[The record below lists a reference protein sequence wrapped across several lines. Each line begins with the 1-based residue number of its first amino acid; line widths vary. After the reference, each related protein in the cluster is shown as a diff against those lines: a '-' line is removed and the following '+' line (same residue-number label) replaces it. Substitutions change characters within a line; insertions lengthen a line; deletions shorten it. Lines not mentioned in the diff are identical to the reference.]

1 MKEKILTCF
10 SIKLKEL
17 REERKLTQNQL
28 SEILQTSKQSIWNY
42 ETSHREPNIDMIID
56 IAKFFNVS
64 VDYLLGNSEYK
75 NSTQK
80 SLNEL
85 LSEKLEIPS
94 ESSNELTYLFDQY
107 LEIVKLLFHPL
118 LPHGTNNNSS
128 YTDLKQLTQTL
139 EGCIVW
145 LHDYIIQSIE
155 DVNIQH
161 RLIKATTEGN
171 DDLVKMLENTPANYR
186 NSSFYFMRFNQSLNN
201 YISSLQNEHRK
212 LLEDNI

>member
-1 MKEKILTCF
+1 M
-10 SIKLKEL
+10 
-17 REERKLTQNQL
+17 TQNQL

-107 LEIVKLLFHPL
+107 LEIIKLLFHPF
-118 LPHGTNNNSS
+118 LPYGTHNKGS
-128 YTDLKQLTQTL
+128 YADLQQLTKKL
-139 EGCIVW
+139 ESCIVW
-145 LHDYIIQSIE
+145 LHDYMMQSI
-155 DVNIQH
+155 DDINIQH
-161 RLIKATTEGN
+161 NLIMATADGN
-171 DDLVKMLENTPANYR
+171 HDLVKTLENSHKNDRNNSLYFMQF
-186 NSSFYFMRFNQSLNN
+186 NSSLNH
-201 YISSLQNEHRK
+201 YISSLQDEHRK
-212 LLEDNI
+212 LLEDSI